1 MTSQQKKTQQTAR
14 QLFKLSVVDGVVSA
28 ERVAGVLAYIE
39 KTEPARSLALLKSYQ
54 RLIATELAKS
64 EAIVEHAGPVAD
76 AALSAIGSSM
86 SRRYGRTVTPH
97 ARRNDALLAGVRVR
111 VGDDIYESS
120 VAFQLATLSAS
131 V

>member
-97 ARRNDALLAGVRVR
+97 AHTGEQGVVAAGVRR
-111 VGDDIYESS
+111 RRPARRCARAGG
-120 VAFQLATLSAS
+120 
-131 V
+131 